1 MRLGV
6 FIGDASG
13 LRTDVDALLAN
24 AREAEEL
31 GFATGWLPHI
41 PWSLDALMAV
51 ALAGQVTS
59 RIELGTA
66 VVPTY
71 PRHPLTMAQ
80 QALSAQ
86 AACGGRAVLGI
97 GPSHPV
103 VIEAM
108 HGLVYE
114 RPARHTGEYVQVLK
128 LAFHGTGHVSHQGE
142 FFQVQAMLEVPGSSQ
157 LPVLVSALAPL
168 MLRMAGT
175 FADGTI
181 TYWANERAIGDHVV
195 PTISTAA
202 GVAGRPSPRVVAGI
216 PVALVSDVDAAK
228 VRAAKLFAGYH
239 AIPAYQRIRSA
250 GGDLQL
256 PDIAIIGDEKTI
268 EARLRSYADAGA
280 TDLAA
285 AVIGLD
291 SDRAAGAQRTMQ
303 LLAALA
309 PELTTGAAR

>member
-13 LRTDVDALLAN
+13 LRTGVDELLAN
-24 AREAEEL
+24 AQEAEQL

-41 PWSLDALMAV
+41 PWSLDALTAV

-71 PRHPLTMAQ
+71 PRHPVSMAQ

-103 VIEAM
+103 VIERM
-108 HGLVYE
+108 HGLPYTH
-114 RPARHTGEYVQVLK
+114 PARHTGEYVDVLK
-128 LAFHGTGHVSHQGE
+128 LAFHGTGHVRHRGE
-142 FFQVQAMLEVPGSSQ
+142 FFDIDAMLEVPGASE
-157 LPVLVSALAPL
+157 LPVLVAALAPL

-175 FADGTI
+175 KADGTI
-181 TYWANERAIGDHVV
+181 TYWANERAIGEHVV

-202 GVAGRPSPRVVAGI
+202 GAAGRPLPRVVAGI
-216 PVALVSDVDAAK
+216 PVAVVTDVAAAK
-228 VRAAKLFAGYH
+228 NRAATLFAGYNG
-239 AIPAYQRIRSA
+239 IPAYQRIRSE
-250 GGDLQL
+250 GGDDPL
-256 PDIAIIGDEKTI
+256 PDVAIIGDEKTV
-268 EARLRSYADAGA
+268 EARLRGYADAGA

-291 SDRAAGAQRTMQ
+291 DDREGSMKRTMQ
-303 LLAALA
+303 LLADLA
-309 PELTTGAAR
+309 PTLDGEAAR